1 MAASTNQSV
10 NQSTVINN
18 IEFAQKALEIHD
30 IISLLQ
36 FSRVQDLLAHAD
48 GQLAC
53 SLRGGKDS
61 NKVAYLQ
68 LKVLGN
74 VALTCQRCLQP
85 FEHEI
90 KVDTHFLLVRDESEM
105 PAPEEEGDD
114 EDYLP
119 IQAEM
124 HVLDLIEDEVLLA
137 LPIAP
142 KHKEGACT
150 NENNI
155 ETYKK
160 PNPFAKLALL
170 KSKK

>member
-1 MAASTNQSV
+1 MAAPINQSV

-36 FSRVQDLLAHAD
+36 FSRLQNLLAHSD
-48 GQLAC
+48 GQL
-53 SLRGGKDS
+53 SFKLRGGKDS
-61 NKVAYLQ
+61 NKTAYLQ
-68 LKVLGN
+68 LKVQGS

-85 FEHEI
+85 FEYEI
-90 KVDTHFLLVRDESEM
+90 KVDAYYVLVRDESEM

-119 IQAEM
+119 IQVEM
-124 HVLDLIEDEVLLA
+124 RVLDLIEDEVLLA

-142 KHKEGACT
+142 KHEEGACT
-150 NENNI
+150 NENSI

>member
-1 MAASTNQSV
+1 MAAPI

-30 IISLLQ
+30 IIPLLQ
-36 FSRVQDLLAHAD
+36 FSRLQNLLAHSD
-48 GQLAC
+48 GQL
-53 SLRGGKDS
+53 SFDLRGGKDS
-61 NKVAYLQ
+61 NKTAYLQ
-68 LKVLGN
+68 LKVQGN
-74 VALTCQRCLQP
+74 IALVCQRCLQP
-85 FEHEI
+85 FEYEI
-90 KVDTHFLLVRDESEM
+90 KVDTYYVLVRDESEM

-124 HVLDLIEDEVLLA
+124 SVLDLIEDEVLLA

-142 KHKEGACT
+142 KHEERTCI

>member
-1 MAASTNQSV
+1 MAASI

-30 IISLLQ
+30 IISLLK
-36 FSRVQDLLAHAD
+36 FPRLQDFLANTN
-48 GQLAC
+48 GQL
-53 SLRGGKDS
+53 SSSIEGGKDS
-61 NKVAYLQ
+61 SKTAYLH
-68 LKVLGN
+68 LKVQGR

-85 FEHEI
+85 FAHEI
-90 KVDTHFLLVRDESEM
+90 KIDAHFILVRDESEM
-105 PAPEEEGDD
+105 PAPEEEGDN

-142 KHKEGACT
+142 KHEEGACN

-155 ETYKK
+155 ETYQQ
-160 PNPFAKLALL
+160 PNPFAKLVLL

>member
-1 MAASTNQSV
+1 MTASI

-30 IISLLQ
+30 IIPLLQ
-36 FSRVQDLLAHAD
+36 FSRLQDLLAHAD
-48 GQLAC
+48 GQLTC
-53 SLRGGKDS
+53 TLGGGKDS
-61 NKVAYLQ
+61 NKVAYLH
-68 LKVLGN
+68 LKVQGY
-74 VALTCQRCLQP
+74 VVLTCQRCLQP

-90 KVDTHFLLVRDESEM
+90 KVDTHYVLVRDESEM

-124 HVLDLIEDEVLLA
+124 HVLDLIEGEVLLA

-142 KHKEGACT
+142 KHEEGACI

>member
-1 MAASTNQSV
+1 MAASI

-30 IISLLQ
+30 IIPLLQ
-36 FSRVQDLLAHAD
+36 FSRLQELLVHTD
-48 GQLAC
+48 GQLSC
-53 SLRGGKDS
+53 ELRGGRDLSKA
-61 NKVAYLQ
+61 AYLQ
-68 LKVLGN
+68 VKVEGS
-74 VALTCQRCLQP
+74 VALSCQRCLQP

-90 KVDTHFLLVRDESEM
+90 KVDTHFVLVRDESEM

-142 KHKEGACT
+142 KHQEGAC
-150 NENNI
+150 NNDNNI
-155 ETYKK
+155 EKYKQ

>member
-1 MAASTNQSV
+1 MAAPSNQSI

-30 IISLLQ
+30 IIPLLQ
-36 FSRVQDLLAHAD
+36 FSRLESLLANTV
-48 GQLAC
+48 GQLDC
-53 SLRGGKDS
+53 RLRGGKDA
-61 NKVAYLQ
+61 NKAAYIE
-68 LKVLGN
+68 LKIEGVL
-74 VALTCQRCLQP
+74 ALTCQRCLQP

-90 KVDTHFLLVRDESEM
+90 KIDVHYVLVRDESEM
-105 PAPEEEGDD
+105 PAPEDEGDD

-124 HVLDLIEDEVLLA
+124 QVLELIEDEVLLA

-142 KHKEGACT
+142 KHEEGACA

-155 ETYKK
+155 EAYKQ
-160 PNPFAKLALL
+160 PNPFAKLAML

>member
-1 MAASTNQSV
+1 MDASI

-30 IISLLQ
+30 TIPLLQ
-36 FSRVQDLLAHAD
+36 FSRLHDLLAHTN
-48 GQLAC
+48 GQL
-53 SLRGGKDS
+53 SFKLEGGKDS
-61 NKVAYLQ
+61 NKAAYLQ
-68 LKVLGN
+68 LKVWGS
-74 VALTCQRCLQP
+74 VPLTCQRCLQP

-90 KVDTHFLLVRDESEM
+90 MVDTHFLLMRDESEM

-142 KHKEGACT
+142 KHKEGACI